1 MSLSLIDVYDSIQRV
16 VVYCHILLPA
26 KSDRPSLLHVVHL
39 SETFEYLQWSQVI
52 FVVGGFCIR
61 ETFLVL
67 LDIAEEEK
75 FVQVSLILEMQI
87 AETGSD
93 RQTGIFH
100 FYCSLNVRFPHFF

>member
-1 MSLSLIDVYDSIQRV
+1 MSLSLIHVYDSIQGV
-16 VVYCHILLPA
+16 VVYCHILLSA

-39 SETFEYLQWSQVI
+39 SEAFEYLEWSQVI
-52 FVVGGFCIR
+52 FVVGGFCVR

-75 FVQVSLILEMQI
+75 FVQVSLTLEVQV

-100 FYCSLNVRFPHFF
+100 FYSSLNVRFPHFF